1 MFIVIEMQTNNG
13 TTAIVPPVTFDDINK
28 AYQKYYQVLS
38 AAAVSSVPT
47 HTAIILTERGDVVRV
62 EHFEHNEVTEE

>member
-13 TTAIVPPVTFDDINK
+13 EVGTIINKFDDINK
-28 AYQKYYQVLS
+28 AYQKYYQILS

-62 EHFEHNEVTEE
+62 EHFEHVEAEE

>member
-13 TTAIVPPVTFDDINK
+13 EVGTIINKFDDINK
-28 AYQKYYQVLS
+28 AYQKYYQILS

>member
-1 MFIVIEMQTNNG
+1 MFIVIEMQTNDG
-13 TTAIVPPVTFDDINK
+13 VTTVVTPIKTFTDINK
-28 AYQKYYQVLS
+28 AYEAYYQILS

-62 EHFEHNEVTEE
+62 EHFEHVEAEE

>member
-1 MFIVIEMQTNNG
+1 MYIVIEMQTNNG
-13 TTAIVPPVTFDDINK
+13 TTAIVPPVTFENINQ

>member
-13 TTAIVPPVTFDDINK
+13 EVGTIINKFDDINK
-28 AYQKYYQVLS
+28 AYQKYYQILS

-62 EHFEHNEVTEE
+62 EHFEHVEAGE

>member
-1 MFIVIEMQTNNG
+1 MYIVIEMQTNNG

-28 AYQKYYQVLS
+28 AYQKYYQILS

-62 EHFEHNEVTEE
+62 EHFEHNEVEE

>member
-1 MFIVIEMQTNNG
+1 MYIVIEMQTANG
-13 TTAIVPPVTFDDINK
+13 EVGTIINKFDDINK
-28 AYQKYYQVLS
+28 AYQKYYQILS

-62 EHFEHNEVTEE
+62 EHFEHVEAGE

>member
-28 AYQKYYQVLS
+28 AYQKYYQILS

-62 EHFEHNEVTEE
+62 EHFEHNEVIEE